1 MTTQETKVRHA
12 ISFDVE
18 DWYQGFILRGIK
30 GWEQYDSREESN
42 VKKILKILDEFNT
55 KATFF
60 VLGKLAEKQPEIV
73 RLIDAKGH
81 EVATHGY
88 AHKLV
93 PEQSPQS
100 FREDLHRSIA
110 VLEEITSKK
119 VTGHRA
125 TRWSIV
131 SDCLWTLDILAE
143 EGIEYDSSI
152 FPTRFHP
159 HGIANIPL
167 HPYQIK
173 LPSGNTIYEFPAQV
187 FSLGPFRLPAAGG
200 FYFRA
205 LPGKISE
212 WALNQS
218 EKKGHSGMVYLHS
231 FDLDANVPVLKTKI
245 TFRII
250 RYYHLS
256 KTEGYLRRLLER
268 FRFCSVREIVTS
280 LNELSEKS
288 LGT

>member
-1 MTTQETKVRHA
+1 MTQIYHA
-12 ISFDVE
+12 LTFDIE
-18 DWYQGFILRGIK
+18 DWYQGFILRGIE
-30 GWEQYDSREESN
+30 GWEQYGSREKSN
-42 VKKILKILDEFNT
+42 VKRILKILDEFNT

-60 VLGKLAEKQPEIV
+60 ILGKLAKQQPEIV

-110 VLEEITSKK
+110 VLEEIIGKK
-119 VTGHRA
+119 VIGHRA
-125 TRWSIV
+125 ARWSII
-131 SDCLWTLDILAE
+131 SGCLWTLDILAE

-173 LPSGNTIYEFPAQV
+173 LLSGNTIYEFPAQV

-200 FYFRA
+200 FYLRA
-205 LPGKISE
+205 LPMKISE
-212 WALNQS
+212 WALKQS
-218 EKKGHSGMVYLHS
+218 EKKGQSGMVYLHS
-231 FDLDANVPVLKTKI
+231 FDLDAEAPVLNTKI

-250 RYYHLS
+250 RYYHLA
-256 KTEGYLRRLLER
+256 KTEGYLRKLLQ
-268 FRFCSVREIVTS
+268 RFCFCPVTQIVS
-280 LNELSEKS
+280 PLDKGSEKS
-288 LGT
+288 RF